1 MERGLMRRQAGVS
14 DFLLLWA
21 IPIVM
26 VVYLKPLMNH

>member
-1 MERGLMRRQAGVS
+1 MVYGLMRRQAGVS

-26 VVYLKPLMNH
+26 VAYLVRLMSH